1 MIRFQDVHV
10 RWGERV
16 VLDGISL
23 DLTERRVGLI
33 GANGSGKSTLA
44 RTVNGLVRP
53 DEGSV
58 AVDGLDVAEH
68 TAQVRRRVGFLF
80 ADPASQILMPTV
92 AEDVALSLRGR
103 GLSRDQVDERVGELL
118 REYGLSE
125 HADHPAQLLSSGQQQ
140 QLAFAA
146 VLASEPSVV
155 VADEP
160 STLLDLANVLAL
172 RRRLAALDQQVLLL
186 THHLELVDD
195 FDRVVH
201 LEDGRV
207 VDDGPPDR
215 VVAGYVEAMRTRAAP
230 S

>member
-23 DLTERRVGLI
+23 DLSERRVGLI

-53 DEGSV
+53 DPGTV
-58 AVDGLDVAEH
+58 TVDGLDVAEQ

-92 AEDVALSLRGR
+92 AEDVALSLRGH
-103 GLSRDQVDERVGELL
+103 GLSRAQIDERVGELL
-118 REYGLSE
+118 REYGLGE

-146 VLASEPSVV
+146 VLAAEPSVV

-186 THHLELVDD
+186 THHLELLDD
-195 FDRVVH
+195 FDRVVR

-215 VVAGYVEAMRTRAAP
+215 VVGDYLDAMRTRAAQP
-230 S
+230 